1 MNSPTSTP
9 VVFTNAQLVLQD
21 EVVKGSLISQHG
33 LIHQIDQGQTS
44 VPHAIDL
51 QGDYLIPGLV
61 EVHTDNFERHMMPRP
76 KVRWDDSPALLA
88 HDAEIA
94 A

>member
-33 LIHQIDQGQTS
+33 LIHQIDQ
-44 VPHAIDL
+44 VLFAIVD
-51 QGDYLIPGLV
+51 
-61 EVHTDNFERHMMPRP
+61 TN
-76 KVRWDDSPALLA
+76 
-88 HDAEIA
+88 
-94 A
+94 